1 VKKVPETDAIFERL
15 AQVNPAADDAER
27 VLRLSVDTKATI
39 PLGLFS
45 RGGYSRL
52 TVKALDHD
60 FAPDEKITP
69 VGVFLPQFDELYL
82 FLTTSPVTA
91 DLMVDC
97 IQDTWLM
104 IEDRFPLV
112 RTLLLNLDNG
122 PENHSRR
129 TQFVKR
135 LVDLVDD
142 LQLTIDLAYYPPYH
156 SKYNPIE
163 RVWGVLERHWNG
175 ALLDSAQTVLNFART
190 MTYNGVHPVVGLVTT
205 TYQTGVKLTQK
216 AMDKLE
222 ERLERLPGLEKYF
235 VRITPLVLQAN
246 G

>member
-15 AQVNPAADDAER
+15 AQVNPAADDDESI
-27 VLRLSVDTKATI
+27 LRLSVDAKASI

-69 VGVFLPQFDELYL
+69 VGVFLPQFNELYL

-91 DLMVDC
+91 DLIVDC
-97 IQDTWLM
+97 IQDTWL
-104 IEDRFPLV
+104 ILEDRFPLV
-112 RTLLLNLDNG
+112 RTLMLNLDNG

-142 LQLTIDLAYYPPYH
+142 LQLSIDLAYYPPYH

-163 RVWGVLERHWNG
+163 RVWGVLEQHWNG

-190 MTYNGVHPVVGLVTT
+190 MTYNGVHPVVDLVTA
-205 TYQTGVKLTQK
+205 TYQTGVKLSQK

-222 ERLERLPGLEKYF
+222 ERLQRLPGLEKYF
-235 VRITPLVLQAN
+235 VRISPLALQAN

>member
-1 VKKVPETDAIFERL
+1 VKKVPETEAIFERL
-15 AQVNPAADDAER
+15 AQVNPAADKDER
-27 VLRLSVDTKATI
+27 VLRLSVDAKATI

-45 RGGYSRL
+45 RRGYSRL

-60 FAPDEKITP
+60 FAPAEKITP
-69 VGVFLPQFDELYL
+69 LGVFLPQCNELYL

-91 DLMVDC
+91 DLIADC
-97 IQDTWLM
+97 IHATWLL
-104 IEDRFPLV
+104 IADRFPLV
-112 RTLLLNLDNG
+112 HTLVLNLDNG

-142 LQLTIDLAYYPPYH
+142 LQLTLDLAYYPPYH

-175 ALLDSAQTVLNFART
+175 ALLDSTQTVLNFART
-190 MTYNGVHPVVGLVTT
+190 MTYNGVHPVVDVLTT
-205 TYQTGVKLTQK
+205 TYQTGVKLTQQ
-216 AMDKLE
+216 AMDLLE

-235 VRITPLVLQAN
+235 LRISPRVLQTS

>member
-15 AQVNPAADDAER
+15 AQVNPAADDDESI
-27 VLRLSVDTKATI
+27 LRLSVDAKASI

-69 VGVFLPQFDELYL
+69 VGVFLPQVNELYL

-91 DLMVDC
+91 DLIVDC
-97 IQDTWLM
+97 IQDTWL
-104 IEDRFPLV
+104 ILEDRFPLV
-112 RTLLLNLDNG
+112 RTLMLNLDNG

-142 LQLTIDLAYYPPYH
+142 LQLSIDLAYYPPYH

-163 RVWGVLERHWNG
+163 RVWGVLEQHWNG

-190 MTYNGVHPVVGLVTT
+190 MTYNGVHPVVDLVTA
-205 TYQTGVKLTQK
+205 TYQTGVKLSQK

-222 ERLERLPGLEKYF
+222 ERLQRLPGLEKYF
-235 VRITPLVLQAN
+235 VRISPLALQAN

>member
-1 VKKVPETDAIFERL
+1 VKKVPETDAVFERL
-15 AQVNPAADDAER
+15 AQVNPAADADKSM
-27 VLRLSVDTKATI
+27 LRLSIDAKATI

-60 FAPDEKITP
+60 FKPDQTLTP
-69 VGVFLPQFDELYL
+69 VGVFLPQSNELYL

-91 DLMVDC
+91 DLIVDC
-97 IQDTWLM
+97 IHDTWLM
-104 IEDRFPLV
+104 IADRFPLV

-129 TQFVKR
+129 TQFVNR
-135 LVDLVDD
+135 LVEFVDD
-142 LQLTIDLAYYPPYH
+142 FQLTIELAYYPPYH

-163 RVWGVLERHWNG
+163 RVWGVLEQHWNG
-175 ALLDSAQTVLNFART
+175 ALLDSAHTVLNFART
-190 MTYNGVHPVVGLVTT
+190 MTYNGVHPVVDFVTT

-216 AMDKLE
+216 AMAKLE

-235 VRITPLVLQAN
+235 VRISPLPSQVS